1 MAKRWRAFYSL
12 DRDERDPISDAA
24 AALTV
29 AANTLVINTEALAD
43 GLDEAQVSFVI
54 AAEDEPGELVKEAE
68 MVFGQL
74 REHAGLDPVGGRLLA
89 FIAVRESAWERALQK
104 ASGRSYDGLGRPGSP
119 LALRVPRGG

>member
-1 MAKRWRAFYSL
+1 MGCRG
-12 DRDERDPISDAA
+12 
-24 AALTV
+24 ALTV

-89 FIAVRESAWERALQK
+89 FIAVRGVSVGARPSEGLRAEL
-104 ASGRSYDGLGRPGSP
+104 
-119 LALRVPRGG
+119 